1 MLLRSYSEKDLKE
14 ILALFYDAVHLVA
27 AKDYSPAQLDA
38 WAPRLPDEER
48 WRNSLS
54 AHYALVAEEGGKI
67 VGFADIDGTGYL
79 DRLYAAADFQRRG
92 VGGALADAL
101 EKYAFERGAEKIS
114 TYASLTAKPFFE
126 ERGYVAEARR
136 SVERR
141 GERLTNF
148 SMTKYF

>member
-67 VGFADIDGTGYL
+67 VGFGDIDGTGYL
-79 DRLYAAADFQRRG
+79 DRLYAAADF
-92 VGGALADAL
+92 
-101 EKYAFERGAEKIS
+101 
-114 TYASLTAKPFFE
+114 
-126 ERGYVAEARR
+126 
-136 SVERR
+136 
-141 GERLTNF
+141 
-148 SMTKYF
+148 

>member
-1 MLLRSYSEKDLKE
+1 M
-14 ILALFYDAVHLVA
+14 
-27 AKDYSPAQLDA
+27 
-38 WAPRLPDEER
+38 EER

-67 VGFADIDGTGYL
+67 VGFGDIDGTGYL

-92 VGGALADAL
+92 VGSALADAL

-141 GERLTNF
+141 GVRLTNF

>member
-67 VGFADIDGTGYL
+67 VGFGDIDGTGYL
-79 DRLYAAADFQRRG
+79 DRLYAAADFQRR
-92 VGGALADAL
+92 VL
-101 EKYAFERGAEKIS
+101 
-114 TYASLTAKPFFE
+114 
-126 ERGYVAEARR
+126 
-136 SVERR
+136 
-141 GERLTNF
+141 F
-148 SMTKYF
+148 SIYPLYHNIVTIIYRQHKVTWHTIY

>member
-67 VGFADIDGTGYL
+67 VGFGDIDGISRSAL
-79 DRLYAAADFQRRG
+79 RRCRFSAAGRG
-92 VGGALADAL
+92 WRAGGR
-101 EKYAFERGAEKIS
+101 F
-114 TYASLTAKPFFE
+114 
-126 ERGYVAEARR
+126 
-136 SVERR
+136 
-141 GERLTNF
+141 GEIRF
-148 SMTKYF
+148 

>member
-14 ILALFYDAVHLVA
+14 ILALFYNAVHLVA

-67 VGFADIDGTGYL
+67 VGFGDIDGTDISIGL
-79 DRLYAAADFQRRG
+79 RRCDFQRRA
-92 VGGALADAL
+92 GGALADLGNTLLKGARK
-101 EKYAFERGAEKIS
+101 KY
-114 TYASLTAKPFFE
+114 
-126 ERGYVAEARR
+126 RR
-136 SVERR
+136 M
-141 GERLTNF
+141 LP
-148 SMTKYF
+148 